1 MKGIENGLG
10 QDIGHGERVW
20 NIEVF
25 RPRKEALFWQ
35 VDGDLIACIV
45 DISVQ
50 CSMLNG
56 SYQIGSIIVGLTGRR
71 DMMI

>member
-56 SYQIGSIIVGLTGRR
+56 SY
-71 DMMI
+71 